1 MKDFM
6 KLRYINILYSKK
18 NIKINNQNTSK
29 DILIFKIM
37 NN

>member
-18 NIKINNQNTSK
+18 NIKINNH
-29 DILIFKIM
+29 LIYIFYFE
-37 NN
+37 